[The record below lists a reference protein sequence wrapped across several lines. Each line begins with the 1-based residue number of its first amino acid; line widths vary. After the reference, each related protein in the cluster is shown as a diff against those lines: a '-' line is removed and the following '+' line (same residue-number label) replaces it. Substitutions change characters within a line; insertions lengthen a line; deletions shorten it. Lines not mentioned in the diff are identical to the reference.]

1 MCIRDRTGGSTFTR
15 STNTQTLS
23 AGYNR
28 VNPDWT
34 FGVEGGVTLVEPAS
48 QAYPTGHIK
57 FSTNSERATTVLLDL
72 SRIAAPSLFFVAGAI
87 ISNVGQ
93 AQVIHRLSERLALR
107 GSANYAYN
115 ESVPERVVRF
125 NTLTLSTGL
134 NYKLTRTMLVY
145 TSDAADERSS

>member
-1 MCIRDRTGGSTFTR
+1 
-15 STNTQTLS
+15 
-23 AGYNR
+23 
-28 VNPDWT
+28 
-34 FGVEGGVTLVEPAS
+34 
-48 QAYPTGHIK
+48 
-57 FSTNSERATTVLLDL
+57 
-72 SRIAAPSLFFVAGAI
+72 VAGAI

-134 NYKLTRTMLVY
+134 NYKLTRTMLVDLFY
-145 TSDAADERSS
+145 EHTDFKTDSQTLDFTILRNVVGLSLTAQWD